1 MAQSQVAVASPRA
14 PRVSAPLWIALAHWT
29 RLGIAAAGALLL
41 LVLLVG
47 LDAIAPTGRAAPAP
61 HLALD
66 IFPQKPGG
74 LAQGAAYVPDTVLR
88 MPAHALVTITIR
100 NFDLDPTPLPT
111 DSPYL
116 TVQGTSNG
124 VAYADG
130 KPYTALDSRV
140 IAHTFTVS
148 ALHLNVP
155 ILGHSSIGKN
165 YVLISFSFR
174 TGGNAV
180 YQWRCFAPCGDGPD
194 GDSGPMS
201 DERYMRGSLFVGS

>member
-1 MAQSQVAVASPRA
+1 MARSQVAVASPHA
-14 PRVSAPLWIALAHWT
+14 PRVARSPWVALAHWT
-29 RLGIAAAGALLL
+29 RLGMAAAGVLFLLA
-41 LVLLVG
+41 LLVG
-47 LDAIAPTGRAAPAP
+47 LDMLAPAGRAAPAP
-61 HLALD
+61 RIALD

-88 MPAHALVTITIR
+88 VPAHALVTITIR

-116 TVQGTSNG
+116 AVQGTVNG

-130 KPYTALDSRV
+130 KAYTALDRRV
-140 IAHTFTVS
+140 IAHTFTVP

-155 ILGHSSIGKN
+155 ILGHSSTGKN